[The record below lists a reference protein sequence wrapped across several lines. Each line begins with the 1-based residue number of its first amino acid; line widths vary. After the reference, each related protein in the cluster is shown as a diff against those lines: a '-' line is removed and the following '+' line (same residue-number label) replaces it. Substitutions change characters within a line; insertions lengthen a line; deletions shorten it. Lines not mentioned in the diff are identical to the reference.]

1 MFILIQIERDQANF
15 ELLEEKLNKRLSVSL
30 TRIDDTSPGRKSTS
44 DDDSTAS
51 GPTRSPGQ
59 ASTLLPRTG
68 RKSSSESANSLDLKS
83 VDKPEKPEIMK
94 VPYKSP
100 VKKRTKYVHLTKY
113 ELEGLIEVLGWV
125 ESLPPS
131 KKGIPKDLIDPDAVL
146 REVKVMGFLL
156 RNFER

>member
-1 MFILIQIERDQANF
+1 MERDQANF

-30 TRIDDTSPGRKSTS
+30 TRIDDTSPRRRSTS

-59 ASTLLPRTG
+59 ASTLPRTG
-68 RKSSSESANSLDLKS
+68 RKSSSESANSLELKS
-83 VDKPEKPEIMK
+83 TEKAEVMK

-100 VKKRTKYVHLTKY
+100 VKKKTKYVHLTKY
-113 ELEGLIEVLGWV
+113 ELEGLVEVVGWV

-131 KKGIPKDLIDPDAVL
+131 KKGVPKDLIDAEAVV
-146 REVKVMGFLL
+146 REVKVLYLFHTYSIDI
-156 RNFER
+156 